1 MVLDRGDPIR
11 ALAVL
16 VVATPCPLILA
27 VPVAIGVSR
36 AAKFGVLVK
45 GGKALETL
53 SRVRALV
60 IDKTGTL
67 THGRARV
74 IEIRPEPGF
83 AANKVLRLGASLDQ
97 VSKTCDRPRYR
108 GGSKTAR
115 ASKRSGSRRGTPG
128 EGIVGE
134 VDGRSVIVGGR
145 TFVGNRVRG
154 AR

>member
-1 MVLDRGDPIR
+1 M
-11 ALAVL
+11 
-16 VVATPCPLILA
+16 
-27 VPVAIGVSR
+27 
-36 AAKFGVLVK
+36 K

-67 THGRARV
+67 THERARV

-83 AANKVLRLGASLDQ
+83 AANKVLRLGASLDR

-115 ASKRSGSRRGTPG
+115 ASVSVPAAVVGLRVKASSARSTAALS
-128 EGIVGE
+128 
-134 VDGRSVIVGGR
+134 
-145 TFVGNRVRG
+145 
-154 AR
+154 